1 MLTQIRERA
10 TGWLA
15 WVIVILITIPFALW
29 GIQSYF
35 EGASEIPVATVNG
48 EEISTYAYQNELSR
62 QRRLRQVTGTADITM
77 RNQVV
82 ELMITNLLMNQYVHE
97 HNYRLS
103 DDALKQRIETD
114 ANFLRDGKFDSDLY
128 RDLLRANGYT
138 AQSYEAVMRQNAA
151 IEQLYSSLADSSFV
165 AEQEVNRLLALQTQT
180 RKTDYVILPANRFE
194 HEIDIDDAEVEQQYR
209 DNLSNYETPSRMK
222 VDYIEL
228 SVENLAQGI
237 EPSDAEISE
246 TYEQTSERY
255 KQAET
260 RKASHILFSV
270 ESSASEQ
277 ARDEILAQAEAVLAE
292 AHAGADFAELAKT
305 HSGDPG
311 SKEKGGDLGV
321 VARGQ
326 MVPPF
331 EQAVFDMVA
340 DEIRGPVETRFG
352 YHIIK
357 LTELTEERR
366 KSLQEAREEVAAE
379 ARRIQAEN
387 QFAELGETFQN
398 LVFEDSESLST
409 AADEL
414 DLAIQQTDWFTEH
427 DGGGDEGVASEA
439 RVRSAAFSED
449 VRNDDLN
456 SAAIEL
462 GFDRL
467 VAVRKAAFDAAHPKP
482 LDEVRDQIK
491 QRLTF
496 QQSSKQ
502 TKELGDKLVVDLST
516 GQLEWDELLEQ
527 QKLESQALA
536 EQRGQVPGNL
546 AALGDATFSHP
557 APTEGAVAFDGV
569 VLRNGDY
576 AIYALKQVVHG
587 NVDDADESQRT
598 GLREQLLARDGDG
611 LYQLLQDSIRQSA
624 DVVINRQQIEN
635 SQNDFQ

>member
-10 TGWLA
+10 TGWIA

-48 EEISTYAYQNELSR
+48 EEISTSAYQNELSR
-62 QRRLRQVTGTADITM
+62 QRRARQITGAADLTM

-82 ELMITNLLMNQYVHE
+82 ESMISNRLMNQYVNE

-103 DDALKQRIETD
+103 DDELKRRIETD
-114 ANFLRDGKFDSDLY
+114 TNFLRDGKFDSEQY
-128 RDLLRANGYT
+128 RDLLRANGHSP
-138 AQSYEAVMRQNAA
+138 QSYEAVMRQNAA

-165 AEQEVNRLLALQTQT
+165 TEAEVNRLLALQTQT
-180 RKTDYVILPANRFE
+180 RKTDYVVLSANRFE
-194 HEIDIDDAEVEQQYR
+194 DEIDIDEAKIEQQYR
-209 DNLSNYETPSRMK
+209 DNLSDYEAPARMK

-228 SVENLAQGI
+228 SVENLAQGV

-246 TYEQTSERY
+246 TYEQTIERY

-277 ARDEILAQAEAVLAE
+277 ERDEILAQAETVLAE
-292 AHAGADFAELAKT
+292 AQADADFAELAKT

-321 VARGQ
+321 VTRGQ

-331 EQAVFDMVA
+331 EEAVFSMVA

-357 LTELTEERR
+357 LTELTEERQ
-366 KSLQEAREEVAAE
+366 KPLDEAREEVAAE

-387 QFAELGETFQN
+387 QFAELGEAFQN
-398 LVFEDSESLST
+398 LVFEDSESLAT

-414 DLAIQQTDWFTEH
+414 GLVIQQSDWFTES
-427 DGGGDEGVASEA
+427 EGADHGVTAEA
-439 RVRSAAFSED
+439 QVRRAAFSED

-462 GFDRL
+462 GFDRM
-467 VAVRKAAFDAAHPKP
+467 VAVRKASFEAAHPKP

-496 QQSSKQ
+496 QKSSGQSR
-502 TKELGDKLVVDLST
+502 ELGDKLVADLST
-516 GQLEWDELLEQ
+516 GQLDWDALLTQ
-527 QKLESQALA
+527 QQLESQALA
-536 EQRGQVPGNL
+536 EQRDQVPGNL
-546 AALGDATFSHP
+546 AALGDAVFSHP
-557 APTEGAVAFDGV
+557 APDDGAVAYNGV
-569 VLRNGDY
+569 SVGNGDY
-576 AIYALKQVVHG
+576 AIYALKEVAHG
-587 NVDDADESQRT
+587 NVDDADQSRRT
-598 GLREQLLARDGDG
+598 GLQEQLLARDGYG
-611 LYQLLQDSIRQSA
+611 FYRLLQDTIRQSA
-624 DVVINRQQIEN
+624 EVVINRPQIEN
-635 SQNDFQ
+635 PENDFQ

>member
-321 VARGQ
+321 VTRGQ

-516 GQLEWDELLEQ
+516 GQLKWDELLEQ

-536 EQRGQVPGNL
+536 EQRNQVPGNL